1 MHIRVSGNFLY
12 MSVSTLSFSGSENII
27 LHISK
32 GETALAYPG
41 VSSLSILLALHG
53 FLPVS

>member
-1 MHIRVSGNFLY
+1 MHIRVPGNFLY

-27 LHISK
+27 LYISK